1 MKVRVKVPK
10 LGLTIEEVT
19 LATWEK
25 AIGDS
30 VAADEIIATVEAD
43 KANYEIVAPVAGI
56 LAEQSAAEDE
66 TIEVGG
72 LVGIIESD

>member
-19 LATWEK
+19 LASWDK
-25 AIGDS
+25 AVGDK
-30 VAADEIIATVEAD
+30 VAADEILATVEAD
-43 KANYEIVAPVAGI
+43 KANYEIVAPVAGLLI
-56 LAEQSAAEDE
+56 EQSAAVDD